1 MERREMMVESEYI
14 RIMTESLEK
23 KRDILGKVIELNK
36 QQKFLLQ
43 DPNLSPEQFEEN
55 MQYKAN
61 LVDQLN
67 LLDSGFEKLFNRVR
81 DALNN
86 NRDLYT
92 SEIRRM
98 QELIK
103 DITALLNT
111 VQTQEVRNR
120 EEVTR
125 KFASV
130 REQVKGVRNSQKV
143 VNQYYQNMMKRGNVA
158 PQFFDNKK

>member
-1 MERREMMVESEYI
+1 MVESEYI

-125 KFASV
+125 KFACV

>member
-1 MERREMMVESEYI
+1 MVESEYI

-125 KFASV
+125 KFARDRKSV
-130 REQVKGVRNSQKV
+130 V
-143 VNQYYQNMMKRGNVA
+143 
-158 PQFFDNKK
+158 

>member
-1 MERREMMVESEYI
+1 M
-14 RIMTESLEK
+14 
-23 KRDILGKVIELNK
+23 
-36 QQKFLLQ
+36 Q

>member
-1 MERREMMVESEYI
+1 MVESEYI

-130 REQVKGVRNSQKV
+130 REQVKGVRNSQKIGRAHV
-143 VNQYYQNMMKRGNVA
+143 
-158 PQFFDNKK
+158 

>member
-1 MERREMMVESEYI
+1 MVESEYI

-92 SEIRRM
+92 PEIRRM

>member
-1 MERREMMVESEYI
+1 
-14 RIMTESLEK
+14 
-23 KRDILGKVIELNK
+23 
-36 QQKFLLQ
+36 
-43 DPNLSPEQFEEN
+43 

>member
-1 MERREMMVESEYI
+1 MVESEYI

>member
-1 MERREMMVESEYI
+1 MVESEYI

-143 VNQYYQNMMKRGNVA
+143 VNQYYQNMMKRGNVV

>member
-1 MERREMMVESEYI
+1 MVESEYI

-92 SEIRRM
+92 SEIHRM